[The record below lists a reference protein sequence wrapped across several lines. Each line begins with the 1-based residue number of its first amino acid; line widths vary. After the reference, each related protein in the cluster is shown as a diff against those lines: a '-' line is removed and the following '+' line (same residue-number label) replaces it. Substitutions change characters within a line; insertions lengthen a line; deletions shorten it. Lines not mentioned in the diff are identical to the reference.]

1 MHEVES
7 RLSRCF
13 AAVFP
18 NLREGQIASAS
29 LETVEGWDSV
39 AAATL
44 ITTIEEEF
52 GVEFDVDTV
61 GGLTSY
67 AAVEKA
73 LKEQIAASN

>member
-1 MHEVES
+1 MDDVQD

-18 NLREGQIASAS
+18 SLPESQIVTASVD
-29 LETVEGWDSV
+29 TVKEWDSV

-52 GVEFDVDTV
+52 GVEFDVDTLEN
-61 GGLTSY
+61 LTSY
-67 AAVEKA
+67 HA
-73 LKEQIAASN
+73 IAAELGKNGNQ